1 MERAQAKKKKKNM
14 KMLVKIQ
21 NIQGVGNKFDMGLM
35 INSYLSEPL
44 VNWEL
49 EPLVQTKTE
58 MTLSFDMVWMLVTFG
73 VTLQELYLI

>member
-35 INSYLSEPL
+35 N
-44 VNWEL
+44 
-49 EPLVQTKTE
+49 K
-58 MTLSFDMVWMLVTFG
+58 
-73 VTLQELYLI
+73 LIP